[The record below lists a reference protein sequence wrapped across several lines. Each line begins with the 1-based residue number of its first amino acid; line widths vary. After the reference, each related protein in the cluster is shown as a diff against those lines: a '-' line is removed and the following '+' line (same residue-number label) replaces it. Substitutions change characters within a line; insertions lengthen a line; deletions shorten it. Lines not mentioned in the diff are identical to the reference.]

1 MNTLITYRLLALTA
15 IGLVLANPCS
25 AQTAPSPVDPTSLA
39 RWDKN
44 KNGRLDPDE
53 LAAKTAAETS
63 GARQETV
70 LLTPFEV
77 TADASDT
84 YQATNTNS
92 ITGTNISL
100 GKTALDAKI
109 FNRQLMDEMA
119 VVDMT
124 QMLSQLGGLGSAII
138 AGGNEE
144 VRGDLDGDRQDPKS
158 MTMRGLTINNPRRDG
173 FLRADTALMDSFD
186 VERVDALG
194 GSNSL
199 LFGSGDA
206 GGVITTN
213 SKRAALGRPMRG
225 SLSAGGDSEGSRRY
239 TLDAGAGFKYWGF
252 RINAVHGDT
261 KYFRPANRQ
270 LNEGLTL
277 ATTVRP
283 WKNLEIRGE
292 WRHLVRN
299 TAYPNSGIVRAPLT
313 QLLPTGERLDNQ
325 STRYI
330 AAFPNALALTDG
342 LIDLTKADTLFGP
355 YQNFA
360 FKNLS
365 KSVVAEAKLAEG
377 LGLQVR
383 YGHDARVNNGLTPP
397 NNTIFAPGA
406 AGNLYVD
413 PATGQVGTK
422 WAFNF
427 PFPVMNPFHTGARG
441 YRGALAYQKNLGRW
455 GSHQAS
461 AFFQDMQ
468 SWTNQDMWA
477 FYEADASGQVPI
489 NPAQI
494 TLLDSGRTPFPA
506 VWVPV
511 NPTQIVGGQKWPFS
525 SLVHPNGKTYVSQ
538 PRVFAGA
545 VPPTAGNPL
554 GLSGPINP
562 ATGQSTTP
570 GYSHEDVDERSHGFS
585 LFSEWWKG
593 RIDTMV
599 GYRSEEATG
608 LRTNVGLK
616 RGPIS
621 YDSLTTGAVI
631 DTPLKGVRVSFN
643 YATNAKINFDTTRD
657 IYNQPLPPGKGVSKD
672 VGLKFG
678 LWQDRVSGNFN
689 YYQSEAQ
696 NFTAGIGNR
705 NDVDPDGINGRNGG
719 PSYTFSKTS
728 DGYNLS
734 LSARPTRGWEIRIN
748 FATANGSERTNVD
761 LPQFYNDQ
769 FNTTTVGGQT
779 VVGVR
784 ATAGGAVTP
793 LLVPSDPRNPA
804 SAKIPLSVA
813 MMKDPN
819 SPYAAQLDIESG
831 QILNAQLL
839 GLLTPGVGTAVT
851 GLPLSDH
858 QLGFVSP
865 SGGTLIVRRA
875 GEKTIG
881 YAERSYSLINRYQFD
896 QGMFRGLVVGLSS
909 SLKDNQRGYMFTDA
923 ADASKRKMYYFPD
936 RLLHD
941 LFAVYRFK
949 PMGKIRTSL
958 QVNVTNLMDANEVV
972 YLVRST
978 NGTLRYAQ
986 WLNNPRK
993 LGVTTTVSF

>member
-1 MNTLITYRLLALTA
+1 MKIPVSICLLAL
-15 IGLVLANPCS
+15 VLPSVAS
-25 AQTAPSPVDPTSLA
+25 SQVAPAPASTTKSDAPQDRPLT
-39 RWDKN
+39 
-44 KNGRLDPDE
+44 
-53 LAAKTAAETS
+53 
-63 GARQETV
+63 
-70 LLTPFEV
+70 LTPFEV

-92 ITGTNISL
+92 VTGTTTAL
-100 GKTALDAKI
+100 GKTPLDAKV

-124 QMLSQLGGLGSAII
+124 EMLSKLGGLGSAII

-144 VRGDLDGDRQDPKS
+144 FRGDLEGDRQDPKS

-213 SKRAALGRPMRG
+213 SKRAALGRPLRG

-239 TLDAGAGFKYWGF
+239 TLDVGAGYKYWGF
-252 RINAVHGDT
+252 RIDAVHGDT

-277 ATTVRP
+277 STTVRP
-283 WKNLEIRGE
+283 WKNIEIRGE
-292 WRHLVRN
+292 WRHLIRD
-299 TAYPNSGIVRAPLT
+299 TTYPNSGIVRAPLT
-313 QLLPTGERLDNQ
+313 QLLPTGERVDNQ
-325 STRYI
+325 STRYL
-330 AAFPNALALTDG
+330 AAFPNASALTDG
-342 LIDLTKADTLFGP
+342 LVDVTKADTLFGP
-355 YQNFA
+355 YYAFA

-383 YGHDARVNNGLTPP
+383 YGHDARVNNALAPT
-397 NNTIFAPGA
+397 NNSIFAPGA
-406 AGNLYVD
+406 AGNLYTD

-422 WAFNF
+422 WAFNMN
-427 PFPVMNPFHTGARG
+427 FPVLNPFHTGARG
-441 YRGALAYQKNLGRW
+441 YRAALAYQKKLGRW

-461 AFFQDMQ
+461 AFVQDMQ
-468 SWTNQDMWA
+468 SWTNQDQWRY
-477 FYEADASGQVPI
+477 YEADASGKAPVNPALIGVADSGRIPIPSVWVPI
-489 NPAQI
+489 NP
-494 TLLDSGRTPFPA
+494 TG
-506 VWVPV
+506 
-511 NPTQIVGGQKWPFS
+511 IVGGQKWPFS

-538 PRVFAGA
+538 PLIFANA
-545 VPPTAGNPL
+545 VPPTAANPL

-562 ATGQSTTP
+562 TTGASTVG
-570 GYSHEDVDERSHGFS
+570 GYSHDDVDERSQGFS

-608 LRTNVGLK
+608 RRTNTGLK

-621 YDSLTTGAVI
+621 YDSMTTGAVI
-631 DTPLKGVRVSFN
+631 DTPLKGVRLSFN

-672 VGLKFG
+672 IGLKFG
-678 LWQDRVSGNFN
+678 MWEDRVSGNFN

-696 NFTAGIGNR
+696 NFTANIGNR

-734 LSARPTRGWEIRIN
+734 LSTRPTRGWEIRVN
-748 FATANGSERTNVD
+748 FATANGSERTDVT

-784 ATAGGAVTP
+784 AAAGGAVTP
-793 LLVPSDPRNPA
+793 LLVPSDPLNPA
-804 SAKIPLSVA
+804 SARIPLSIA
-813 MMKDPN
+813 MMKDPA
-819 SPYAAQLDIESG
+819 SPYAARLDLESG
-831 QILNAQLL
+831 QILNAEDL
-839 GLLTPGVGTAVT
+839 GLRTPGVGTAVT

-865 SGGTLIVRRA
+865 SGGSLIVRRA

-881 YAERSYSLINRYQFD
+881 YAERSYSLINRYQFHE
-896 QGMFRGLVVGLSS
+896 GTLRGLVVGLSS
-909 SLKDNQRGYMFTDA
+909 SLRDNQRAYMFTDA
-923 ADASKRKMYYFPD
+923 ADANKRKMFYTPD

-949 PMGKIRTSL
+949 PMGKTRTTL
-958 QVNVTNLMDANEVV
+958 QINVTNLMDANEVV

-986 WLNNPRK
+986 WLNSPRK

>member
-1 MNTLITYRLLALTA
+1 MNSPNPTMPRLLALTA
-15 IGLVLANPCS
+15 ACLAVAAPAGFGQS
-25 AQTAPSPVDPTSLA
+25 APGTVTPPAKAPAEAAAPAKEVVTLTA
-39 RWDKN
+39 
-44 KNGRLDPDE
+44 
-53 LAAKTAAETS
+53 
-63 GARQETV
+63 
-70 LLTPFEV
+70 FEV

-84 YQATNTNS
+84 YQAMNTNS
-92 ITGTNISL
+92 ITGTNVSL
-100 GKTALDAKI
+100 GKTALDAKV
-109 FNRQLMDEMA
+109 FNRQLMDELA

-206 GGVITTN
+206 GGVVTTN
-213 SKRAALGRPMRG
+213 SKRAPVNRPMRG
-225 SLSAGGDSEGSRRY
+225 SLTAGGDSEGSRRY
-239 TLDAGAGFKYWGF
+239 TFDAGVGFKYGGF
-252 RINAVHGDT
+252 RVNAVKGDT
-261 KYFRPANRQ
+261 KYFRPNNRQ
-270 LNEGLTL
+270 LNEGLQL
-277 ATTVRP
+277 AATIRP
-283 WKNLEIRGE
+283 WQRLEIRGE
-292 WRHLVRN
+292 WRHLVRD

-355 YQNFA
+355 YQAFN
-360 FKNLS
+360 FKNVS

-383 YGHDARVNNGLTPP
+383 YGHDARVNNALTPT

-427 PFPVMNPFHTGARG
+427 PFPVLNPFHTGARG
-441 YRGALAYQKNLGRW
+441 YRAALAYQKNLGRW

-468 SWTNQDMWA
+468 SWTNQDQWR
-477 FYEADASGQVPI
+477 FYEADASGKVLI
-489 NPAQI
+489 DPAKI
-494 TLLDSGRTPFPA
+494 SLADSGRTIIPA

-538 PRVFAGA
+538 PQIFANA

-554 GLSGPINP
+554 GLSGPINA
-562 ATGQSTTP
+562 ATGQSTNT
-570 GYSHEDVDERSHGFS
+570 GYSHEDVNERSHGFS

-599 GYRSEEATG
+599 GYRSEEADG
-608 LRTNVGLK
+608 LRTNIGLK

-621 YDSLTTGAVI
+621 YDSLTTGAVV

-643 YATNAKINFDTTRD
+643 YATNAKLNFDTTRD

-672 VGLKFG
+672 IGLKFG

-689 YYQSEAQ
+689 YYQSEAR
-696 NFTAGIGNR
+696 NFTATIGNR
-705 NDVDPDGINGRNGG
+705 DDVDPNGINGRNGG
-719 PSYTFSKTS
+719 NAYTYSKTS
-728 DGYNLS
+728 DGYNLT
-734 LSARPTRGWEIRIN
+734 LSARPTKGWEIRIN

-769 FNTTTVGGQT
+769 FNTTTVNGQT

-793 LLVPSDPRNPA
+793 LLVPSDPSNPA
-804 SAKIPLSVA
+804 SARIPLSIA
-813 MMKDPN
+813 MMKDPT

-839 GLLTPGVGTAVT
+839 GLLTPGVGTGVT
-851 GLPLSDH
+851 GVPLAQH

-875 GEKTIG
+875 GEKTFG

-896 QGMFRGLVVGLSS
+896 QGMLRGLVVGLSS
-909 SLKDNQRGYMFTDA
+909 SLKDNQRGYMYTDA
-923 ADASKRKMYYFPD
+923 ADAGKRKMYYFPD

-958 QVNVTNLMDANEVV
+958 QINVTNLMDANEVV
-972 YLVRST
+972 YLVRAT

-993 LGVTTTVSF
+993 LGVTTTVNF

>member
-1 MNTLITYRLLALTA
+1 MKTPNPRPLLRDVVLLLALALPSFAHAQLAPAASSTA
-15 IGLVLANPCS
+15 KP
-25 AQTAPSPVDPTSLA
+25 APT
-39 RWDKN
+39 K
-44 KNGRLDPDE
+44 E
-53 LAAKTAAETS
+53 ETI
-63 GARQETV
+63 T
-70 LLTPFEV
+70 LTPFEV

-84 YQATNTNS
+84 YQATNTTS
-92 ITGTNISL
+92 VTGTTTAL
-100 GKTALDAKI
+100 GKTPLDAKV

-124 QMLSQLGGLGSAII
+124 EMLSKLGGLGSAII
-138 AGGNEE
+138 SGGNEE
-144 VRGDLDGDRQDPKS
+144 FRGELEGDRQDPKS

-213 SKRAALGRPMRG
+213 SKRAALGRPLRG
-225 SLSAGGDSEGSRRY
+225 SLAAGGDSEGSRRY
-239 TLDAGAGFKYWGF
+239 TLDVGAGYKYWGF

-277 ATTVRP
+277 STTVRP

-292 WRHLVRN
+292 WRHLIRD
-299 TAYPNSGIVRAPLT
+299 TTYPNSGIVRAPLT
-313 QLLPTGERLDNQ
+313 QLLPTGERVDNQ
-325 STRYI
+325 STRYL
-330 AAFPNALALTDG
+330 AAFPNASALTDG
-342 LIDLTKADTLFGP
+342 LVDVTKADTLFGP
-355 YQNFA
+355 YYAFA

-383 YGHDARVNNGLTPP
+383 YGHDARVNNALAPT
-397 NNTIFAPGA
+397 NNSIFAPGA
-406 AGNLYVD
+406 AGNLYTD

-422 WAFNF
+422 WAFNMN
-427 PFPVMNPFHTGARG
+427 FPVLNPFHTGARG
-441 YRGALAYQKNLGRW
+441 YRAALAYQKKLGRW

-461 AFFQDMQ
+461 AFVQDMQ
-468 SWTNQDMWA
+468 SWTNQDQWRY
-477 FYEADASGQVPI
+477 YEADASGKAPV
-489 NPAQI
+489 NPALI
-494 TLLDSGRTPFPA
+494 GVADSGRTPIPS
-506 VWVPV
+506 VWVPI
-511 NPTQIVGGQKWPFS
+511 NPTGIVGGQKWPFS
-525 SLVHPNGKTYVSQ
+525 SLVHPNGKTYVAQ
-538 PRVFAGA
+538 PLIFANA
-545 VPPTAGNPL
+545 VPPTAANPL

-562 ATGQSTTP
+562 TTGASTVG
-570 GYSHEDVDERSHGFS
+570 GYSHDDVDERSQGFS

-608 LRTNVGLK
+608 LRTNTGLK

-621 YDSLTTGAVI
+621 YDSLTTGAVV
-631 DTPLKGVRVSFN
+631 DTPLKGVRLSFN

-672 VGLKFG
+672 IGLKFG
-678 LWQDRVSGNFN
+678 MWEDRVSGNFN

-696 NFTAGIGNR
+696 NFTANIGNR

-734 LSARPTRGWEIRIN
+734 LSTRPTRGWEIRVN
-748 FATANGSERTNVD
+748 FATANGSERTDVT

-769 FNTTTVGGQT
+769 FNTTAVGGQS

-784 ATAGGAVTP
+784 AAAGGAVTP

-804 SAKIPLSVA
+804 SARIPLSLA
-813 MMKDPN
+813 MMKDPA
-819 SPYAAQLDIESG
+819 SPYAARLDLESG
-831 QILNAQLL
+831 QILNAEDL
-839 GLLTPGVGTAVT
+839 GLRTPGVGTAVT

-865 SGGTLIVRRA
+865 SGGSLIVRRA

-881 YAERSYSLINRYQFD
+881 YAERSYSLINRYQFHA
-896 QGMFRGLVVGLSS
+896 GPLRGLVVGLSS
-909 SLKDNQRGYMFTDA
+909 SLRDNQRAYMFTDA
-923 ADASKRKMYYFPD
+923 ADANKRKMFYTPD

-949 PMGKIRTSL
+949 PLGKTRTTL
-958 QVNVTNLMDANEVV
+958 QINISNLMDANEVV

-986 WLNNPRK
+986 WLNSPRK